1 VFDTAHDNA
10 HWTSRTSVS
19 NSLFPVPRQYRRR
32 AKIIDEGEALHPP
45 RDLRRGDT
53 LRWPGSDVKL
63 TVAAILGKEE

>member
-1 VFDTAHDNA
+1 
-10 HWTSRTSVS
+10 
-19 NSLFPVPRQYRRR
+19 LFPVPRQYRRR